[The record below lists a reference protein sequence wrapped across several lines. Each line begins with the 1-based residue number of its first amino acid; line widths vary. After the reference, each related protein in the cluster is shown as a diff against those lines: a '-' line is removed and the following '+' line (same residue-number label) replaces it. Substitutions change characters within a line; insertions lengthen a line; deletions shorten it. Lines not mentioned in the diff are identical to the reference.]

1 MVVNGKRPVPGAGQR
16 RPYCRG
22 SELAGNAGEGRQ
34 QSRKTTRWRLRK
46 WPQGASSRCS
56 LIRGFGS
63 GSTTWLNILLAG
75 SVRSLSADPF
85 HPLNGRKK
93 GKSFPSGVTGRW
105 NDDPSTRAPPW
116 RPRRGDAHP
125 SLQQVTYQTS
135 SNWEPLFASVLGV
148 RSQTPVKSRMPQFAE
163 SDLLDLPDPFASEP
177 KTHADL
183 IQRQRFVLAEA
194 EVETQDR
201 RLS

>member
-1 MVVNGKRPVPGAGQR
+1 MAPRRIITLFFDTRVRVWIDDMAQYPPGGVCTISIGRPLP
-16 RPYCRG
+16 
-22 SELAGNAGEGRQ
+22 
-34 QSRKTTRWRLRK
+34 
-46 WPQGASSRCS
+46 S
-56 LIRGFGS
+56 L
-63 GSTTWLNILLAG
+63 
-75 SVRSLSADPF
+75 
-85 HPLNGRKK
+85 K
-93 GKSFPSGVTGRW
+93 RW
-105 NDDPSTRAPPW
+105 NDEPSTRAPPW